1 MDKDCLQKENFAAF
15 FPEPRGSSCP
25 ACSPAK
31 FKAMLLLGDTRESDG
46 WPRSLPAKPR
56 SREVAGPTRLSAN
69 PRAPLSR
76 PADLSPSAVPSQCR
90 GRKMQPACLA
100 RRCLSS
106 SWRLFLFC
114 SSRAAWLG
122 LRAQTCL
129 CMASDHTHGI
139 FAGKQN
145 CAKSCLCCCCCSLLV
160 PCAKSFLCF
169 CYCSLLLT
177 HARPEEASSRFVE
190 VFVCVACLSDLFV
203 KYFSAWTVSHVLG
216 SEGFDSL
223 QCMLATSDQANV
235 FRCQTGMC
243 T

>member
-90 GRKMQPACLA
+90 GRKMQPACPA

-129 CMASDHTHGI
+129 CVASDHTHGI
-139 FAGKQN
+139 FARKQN
-145 CAKSCLCCCCCSLLV
+145 CAKTCHSAAAAAAPYWCCVLKAFSAAAPYWPYCCCCSLMHGRRK
-160 PCAKSFLCF
+160 PPAA
-169 CYCSLLLT
+169 LLKY
-177 HARPEEASSRFVE
+177 
-190 VFVCVACLSDLFV
+190 LSV
-203 KYFSAWTVSHVLG
+203 
-216 SEGFDSL
+216 FDS
-223 QCMLATSDQANV
+223 
-235 FRCQTGMC
+235 
-243 T
+243 